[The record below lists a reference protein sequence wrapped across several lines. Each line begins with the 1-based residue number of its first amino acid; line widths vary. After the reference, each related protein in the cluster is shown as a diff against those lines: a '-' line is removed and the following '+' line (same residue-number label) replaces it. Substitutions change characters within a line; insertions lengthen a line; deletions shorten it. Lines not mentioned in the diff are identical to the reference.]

1 MLYSKVT
8 FKDSKILEKTPTV
21 KVLFSKITD
30 LDLGQQLTQK
40 GALLS
45 LYLKVVFFCYFCKR
59 FQGSVFTER
68 QVTAYEYVEKT

>member
-8 FKDSKILEKTPTV
+8 FKVSKILEKTPTV

-45 LYLKVVFFCYFCKR
+45 LYLKS
-59 FQGSVFTER
+59 SVFLLFL
-68 QVTAYEYVEKT
+68 